1 MLRAILELVG
11 VFLLPFAAY
20 GLYRLFRND
29 AKEAEDAQRFRPYAW
44 LTLAGLVLVAG
55 FIVYGMVN
63 TQRGQGAYHP
73 AKVENGVLVPSK
85 ID

>member
-11 VFLLPFAAY
+11 VFLLPFVAF
-20 GLYRLFRND
+20 GIYRLFRSN
-29 AKEAEDAQRFRPYAW
+29 AKEVEDAARFKPYAW

-55 FIVYGMVN
+55 FIVYGMIN
-63 TQRGQGAYHP
+63 TERGQGAYHP
-73 AKVENGVLVPSK
+73 ARMENGVLVPSK